1 MVGTPWSLARWLAVA
16 FSLALALPAMGDG
29 QTGAEASELPLTL
42 DETVRLALR
51 NNRTLLSIRYRREIQ
66 KFSLEVS
73 EDRYRP
79 QASIGTS
86 VRHEKGS
93 DAPRSDRGSLHR
105 ADRSDPHR
113 GRAES
118 EVVPAADGGGRPAR
132 GPGRSASRSRF
143 SRVSG
148 RESISRRYAARA

>member
-1 MVGTPWSLARWLAVA
+1 
-16 FSLALALPAMGDG
+16 MGDG

-51 NNRTLLSIRYRREIQ
+51 NNRTLLSVRYWREIQ
-66 KFSLEVS
+66 KFSLEVR

-93 DAPRSDRGSLHR
+93 DATADLSIGPTDRI
-105 ADRSDPHR
+105 PT
-113 GRAES
+113 
-118 EVVPAADGGGRPAR
+118 GGGLSLKWSRPLMGAEDR
-132 GPGRSASRSRF
+132 
-143 SRVSG
+143 
-148 RESISRRYAARA
+148 REA